1 MALWFQRSV
10 AYQSYPDLRLFQNG
24 HRASRDLM
32 EWEGLRLHILHL
44 FHRAGA
50 CLNPY
55 GRGFPS
61 LDVSSPPGLF
71 AFSSGFFRPKSTGA
85 PPPHRSPSNPG
96 TTEAYGFDLNEN
108 WMGDLE
114 HHDNQKVNG
123 WTFPSVIKSSAFTQ
137 KLDTEGCD
145 PLLSQWQLC

>member
-1 MALWFQRSV
+1 MVSAVRGLSII
-10 AYQSYPDLRLFQNG
+10 
-24 HRASRDLM
+24 SRPQIIPK
-32 EWEGLRLHILHL
+32 WPPCQPG
-44 FHRAGA
+44 
-50 CLNPY
+50 PY
-55 GRGFPS
+55 GMGRATAPHPS
-61 LDVSSPPGLF
+61 SLPQSWSMSQPLRSRLPEPRCVLPPRLVRLLIW
-71 AFSSGFFRPKSTGA
+71 FFRPKSTGA

-114 HHDNQKVNG
+114 HYDNQKVNG